1 MTTLPPVS
9 ALVMERVNIE
19 YSRILLALPPG
30 VKIVFV
36 RTIGA
41 THWSTLSKINT
52 TVNGRPRSF
61 FLKEYRDPNAE
72 HMVKAEYESTT
83 ALCAAVPNNV
93 PQPYAHG
100 CFASD
105 ARRYFYL
112 QSFCDMGDA
121 PVSADAFMATSVD
134 WFIEEFIGIL
144 AEVHSKESPTGKFG
158 FHMTSA

>member
-1 MTTLPPVS
+1 
-9 ALVMERVNIE
+9 
-19 YSRILLALPPG
+19 
-30 VKIVFV
+30 
-36 RTIGA
+36 
-41 THWSTLSKINT
+41 
-52 TVNGRPRSF
+52 
-61 FLKEYRDPNAE
+61 LKEYRDPNAE

-112 QSFCDMGDA
+112 QSFCDMGDV
-121 PVSADAFMATSVD
+121 PVSADAFMITSVD
-134 WFIEEFIGIL
+134 PFVEEFIGIL

-158 FHMTSA
+158 FHMNSA